1 MLSQDG
7 NDPLK
12 DGTRC
17 LQTGVCI
24 NLDQVGPK
32 FGINHKIHAKKLK
45 IMVLPLGIQER
56 KTSPNNILG
65 DCLHLFQ
72 YLRLERIF
80 LIGMSLIQISLKIS
94 ISHLIAWFI
103 FAIVF

>member
-56 KTSPNNILG
+56 KTSPDNILG

-72 YLRLERIF
+72 NLRLERIF
-80 LIGMSLIQISLKIS
+80 LIWMSLIQISLKIS